1 MQKFLLI
8 VDEEKD
14 IDGFDLSPYSRV
26 FRTHFYKS
34 SLNKN
39 FKQLLDYEGSDVL
52 PSFITEH
59 SGDADCIIK
68 YGTYGLPDSFDSFES
83 AGVYLPKKG
92 VYDIIG
98 HDTDASV
105 MSVAFQLFDKGY
117 DFTVLT
123 RWCYSSGGTEM
134 HRMAVELMKRN
145 FGRAVVEN
153 D

>member
-1 MQKFLLI
+1 MQRFLLI

-14 IDGFDLSPYSRV
+14 IDGFDLSPYTRV

-34 SLNKN
+34 SINKN
-39 FKQLLDYEGSDVL
+39 FKHLLDYEGSDIT
-52 PSFITEH
+52 SSYITER
-59 SGDADCIIK
+59 SSDADCIIK
-68 YGTYGLPDSFDSFES
+68 YGTYGLPDNFDSFET
-83 AGVYLPKKG
+83 AGTYLPNKG

-98 HDTDASV
+98 HDTDACV
-105 MSVAFQLFDKGY
+105 MAVAFQLFDKGY
-117 DFTVLT
+117 DFRVLT
-123 RWCYSSGGTEM
+123 KWCYSSGGIEM